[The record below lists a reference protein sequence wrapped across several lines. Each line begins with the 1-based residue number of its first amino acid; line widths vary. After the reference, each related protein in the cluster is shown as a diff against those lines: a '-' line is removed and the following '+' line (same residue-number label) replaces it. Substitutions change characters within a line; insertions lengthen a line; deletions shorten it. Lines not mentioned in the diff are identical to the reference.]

1 MSAITPAPKGVALS
15 VILAL
20 SHHALRVLQDPGFQ
34 AAVKRDGWQF
44 VVSVAG
50 EARAAWLRT

>member
-20 SHHALRVLQDPGFQ
+20 SDHALRVVQDLGFQ

-44 VVSVAG
+44 LVSVAA

>member
-1 MSAITPAPKGVALS
+1 MSAITPAPKGVALTF
-15 VILAL
+15 ILAV
-20 SHHALRVLQDPGFQ
+20 SDHALCVLQDPGFQ

-44 VVSVAG
+44 VVSVTA

>member
-1 MSAITPAPKGVALS
+1 MSAMTPAPRGVALR
-15 VILAL
+15 VILAV
-20 SHHALRVLQDPGFQ
+20 SDHALRVLQDPGFH

-44 VVSVAG
+44 LVSVAS